1 MPAQKKEMRMRTRIV
16 VSGLVCL
23 MMASVLLAAA
33 FPAGVHLTPLDQARY
48 SGHAVGKT
56 AETRPR
62 F

>member
-1 MPAQKKEMRMRTRIV
+1 MPAQKKEMSMRTRIV

-33 FPAGVHLTPLDQARY
+33 FPAGVHLTTLEQARS
-48 SGHAVGKT
+48 SGQAVGKT